1 MQNLRA
7 KGALEIIYTSSCIV
21 SIEAEAQ
28 RQLNGDK

>member
-7 KGALEIIYTSSCIV
+7 KGDLEIIYTSPFIV
-21 SIEAEAQ
+21 SIEVEAQ